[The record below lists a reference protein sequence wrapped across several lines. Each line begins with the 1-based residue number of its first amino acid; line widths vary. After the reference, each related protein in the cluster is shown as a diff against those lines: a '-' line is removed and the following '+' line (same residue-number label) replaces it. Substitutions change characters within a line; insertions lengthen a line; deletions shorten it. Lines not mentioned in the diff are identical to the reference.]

1 MLIAQVVE
9 GQAAIHR
16 CNATV
21 DFMEDSHPA
30 YPVTAN
36 SENEYNLFHHVAVD
50 LVGEKNVVLQ
60 PPVMGAEDFSFY
72 LQKLPGA
79 YLLVGARDMNL
90 EYTPKPHS
98 PQFQINEGVL
108 PNGAAL
114 LAAVAEK
121 FLHDKAAATH
131 QASS

>member
-1 MLIAQVVE
+1 MQIAQVVE
-9 GQAAIHR
+9 GQAAIYR

-21 DFMEDSHPA
+21 DFMEASHPL
-30 YPVTAN
+30 YPVTIN
-36 SENEYNLFHHVAVD
+36 SENEYNLFHDVAVN
-50 LVGEKNVVLQ
+50 LLGEKNVVTQ
-60 PPVMGAEDFSFY
+60 PPLMGAEDFSFY

-79 YLLVGARDMNL
+79 YMFVGARDMNL
-90 EYTPKPHS
+90 EYIAKPHS
-98 PQFQINEGVL
+98 PHFQIDEGVL

-114 LAAVAEK
+114 LAAVAGK

>member
-1 MLIAQVVE
+1 MAE

-21 DFMEDSHPA
+21 DFMEGAHPS

-36 SENEYNLFHHVAVD
+36 SEKEYNLFHHVAVD
-50 LVGEKNVVLQ
+50 LVGEKNVVPQ
-60 PPVMGAEDFSFY
+60 SPVMGAEDFSFY

-79 YLLVGARDMNL
+79 YMLVGARDMNL
-90 EYTPKPHS
+90 EYIPKPHS
-98 PQFQINEGVL
+98 PHFQIDERVL

-121 FLHDKAAATH
+121 FLHDKAAATL